1 MGAAAAATCIFYN
14 LRFSNTDK
22 RYETTKTITH
32 LSFLPTLC
40 PTVSSRAAA
49 NLQLKRVTAC
59 SLPSAP
65 HSHGPCQQLAVLLEV
80 EGKSSGD
87 EERMLILFFNR
98 IGWPTSLPTSE
109 KGTFMKSVLREKKNA
124 LEEFV
129 MAKSLPLRPG
139 VEDFIDDACNE
150 GIPVVILKAYC
161 KNGDKIARSIIEKL
175 GKERLSKTKIVGNE
189 EVEQSLYGQLVL
201 GKGMSSG
208 LDEQLAMEAKKAA
221 SAEKQ
226 RIAKE
231 VASVLKLS
239 VDIDTSSTESSQ
251 KIVAAL
257 RAGAE
262 LAEVPVFNCVLIAGS
277 QSGLAGAQRV
287 GMPCIVVRS
296 SSTSRAEF
304 PSASAV
310 MDGFGGADLTI
321 SKLHQKRWS

>member
-1 MGAAAAATCIFYN
+1 MLVLMDLYRLGNCQAFNVAFQKLGLDC
-14 LRFSNTDK
+14 
-22 RYETTKTITH
+22 
-32 LSFLPTLC
+32 
-40 PTVSSRAAA
+40 A
-49 NLQLKRVTAC
+49 NWTEPIYFDLVR
-59 SLPSAP
+59 
-65 HSHGPCQQLAVLLEV
+65 
-80 EGKSSGD
+80 KSSGD